1 MLRPVPCDQPLIIS
15 HLEVSQVPE
24 GICEATPENTTT
36 PNRDIRSLSKDS
48 FLHDQRIFEQKT
60 RSLKKW
66 IKMKR
71 WRSVNSVEK
80 NHLSK
85 KFPLGFKKEVFER
98 ILKDRT

>member
-48 FLHDQRIFEQKT
+48 SLLHDQRIFEQKT

-66 IKMKR
+66 IKMKNMEER
-71 WRSVNSVEK
+71 QLGR
-80 NHLSK
+80 K
-85 KFPLGFKKEVFER
+85 KSFVKKISSRLQKISFLKGF
-98 ILKDRT
+98 